1 MNLSSIIVCSLQL
14 GQDTSSTTLLNP
26 GPQHRPGH
34 NWKCLM
40 DTCQLQKEARSSTGK
55 TSELHTQRRQ
65 LHSGNLEGLLC
76 QVTCWWFEGPREE
89 LNTVPAFRKAS
100 QGTEGSW
107 KQYNSGEVQYTL
119 LCAWSL
125 LWAEQVS
132 LGEPMFFRA
141 EGHISNYHWNQ

>member
-40 DTCQLQKEARSSTGK
+40 DTCQLKKEARSSAGK
-55 TSELHTQRRQ
+55 ISELYTQRGQ

-76 QVTCWWFEGPREE
+76 HRVH
-89 LNTVPAFRKAS
+89 K
-100 QGTEGSW
+100 
-107 KQYNSGEVQYTL
+107 
-119 LCAWSL
+119 
-125 LWAEQVS
+125 
-132 LGEPMFFRA
+132 A
-141 EGHISNYHWNQ
+141 EGGNAEALVVRRKWQV